1 MQFGSQR
8 WPKVATGNRK
18 LFATNIR
25 TSWHSFSSFL
35 GNGKLSGVAGVKS
48 EHKWK
53 LWPIN
58 GIIEFPLDFFFL
70 ALKIP
75 PTSHTYIFFGF
86 YFVAA
91 KLDDDWPKGV
101 QFYIL
106 GKWEMPLSLPPPP
119 FFLLYGW
126 KVCWWK
132 MVLRIDLLVESLRVW
147 VWAGIKVINEFC
159 TKVIKK

>member
-86 YFVAA
+86 CFVAA

-106 GKWEMPLSLPPPP
+106 GKWEMPPFPSIWVKSLLVKNGPSHRSSSGKSESLSLSWDKSDKWI
-119 FFLLYGW
+119 LH
-126 KVCWWK
+126 K
-132 MVLRIDLLVESLRVW
+132 S
-147 VWAGIKVINEFC
+147 N
-159 TKVIKK
+159 